1 MMVNMEVLF
10 TQKEIESAV
19 VRLAADIT
27 RDYKGKKPLVMGILK
42 GSFIFL
48 ADLVRRL
55 DFPVEL
61 DFVTL
66 SSYKEKTT
74 SSGEISMDRRF
85 TTDLKGRHVLVVE
98 DIVDTGLTLHFLL
111 DHLREE
117 QAASVR
123 LCALLDKPSKRQMPV
138 QIDYL
143 GFTVPDRFI
152 VGYGLDCAQ
161 KYRNLPDICCLDE
174 TV

>member
-1 MMVNMEVLF
+1 MLELGPDHAF
-10 TQKEIESAV
+10 
-19 VRLAADIT
+19 DIT
-27 RDYKGKKPLVMGILK
+27 YRSLVMGILK

-74 SSGEISMDRRF
+74 SGGEISMDRRF

-111 DHLREE
+111 DHLRKE

-123 LCALLDKPSKRQMPV
+123 LCALLDKPSRRQMPV
-138 QIDYL
+138 QMRRA
-143 GFTVPDRFI
+143 GREQ
-152 VGYGLDCAQ
+152 G
-161 KYRNLPDICCLDE
+161 
-174 TV
+174 